1 MYEEETHVYTTS
13 TTGQRYVH
21 PSTPLYDGG
30 NIECNPWLDT
40 SYLRT
45 LPGLLKIIVIFFNFL
60 CFMCVLIG
68 GPAYYAGVGGAT
80 FVSVFGFIISTTL
93 LMLYLFHLVDQWP
106 QIPWIVCEM
115 IYCFSWTIFYFIAGS
130 VLAVASV
137 SHYHAAGWAIAAARF
152 FGFSAMLAYALDC
165 YLKFLAWK
173 NNERAMGG
181 MGAGGGRGG
190 LPNGR
195 GGMEHY

>member
-1 MYEEETHVYTTS
+1 MYEEETRVYTTTS
-13 TTGQRYVH
+13 TGQRYIQ
-21 PSTPLYDGG
+21 PSGPLYDGG

-40 SYLRT
+40 SYLKT
-45 LPGLLKIIVIFFNFL
+45 LPGLLKIIVICFNFL
-60 CFMCVLIG
+60 CFMAVLIG

-80 FVSVFGFIISTTL
+80 FVSVFGFIISLTL
-93 LMLYLFHLVDQWP
+93 LMLYLFHIVDQWP

-137 SHYHAAGWAIAAARF
+137 SHYHAAGWAIAAF

-195 GGMEHY
+195 GMEHY